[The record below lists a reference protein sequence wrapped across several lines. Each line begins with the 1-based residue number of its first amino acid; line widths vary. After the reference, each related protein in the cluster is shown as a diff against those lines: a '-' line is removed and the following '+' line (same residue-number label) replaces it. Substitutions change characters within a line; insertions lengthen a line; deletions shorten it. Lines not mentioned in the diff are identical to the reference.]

1 MEETQRRLRYCLT
14 RKRRNK
20 ILKSIY
26 VFPRARAKSAFYLVI
41 RKPWKTITSRE
52 RDTVQHR
59 LVGLKLNNT

>member
-26 VFPRARAKSAFYLVI
+26 DFPRARAKSAFSWLFANLG
-41 RKPWKTITSRE
+41 KPLRHGE

-59 LVGLKLNNT
+59 LVRLKLNNT